1 LFWIDSDARHAD
13 TGPFTVIDRILAQV
27 QKTPDAPALTIG
39 EHRIDYRT
47 LLGRAT
53 AVAAAL
59 DDADPDRAEQ
69 LVILPAHRSLHTYV
83 SVLGIL
89 LSGRAY
95 LPLSPALPAQRA
107 SVMLDLAGARLLSG
121 DPDRPWPEALAD
133 RQLTRIRPAQATLPA
148 GQTSAIG
155 TPETHLAY
163 LLFTSG
169 STGTPKAVQVS
180 HANLAAYVDAVTR
193 RFNPGPGDRIS
204 QAFDLT
210 FDLAGH
216 DMFVAW
222 TSGAEL
228 CVLDDK
234 EMIAPGDFIRR
245 HSLTFWFSTPSTASL
260 MQRFR
265 VLTPGSF
272 PSLRWSLFCGE
283 ALPVATSRAW
293 QAAAPGSTVENLYGP
308 TEATIACTSY
318 RVGNPDGLGDLAIVP
333 IGRPLMGSRACLLP
347 VDGWDD
353 GGATIG
359 ELAIAGP
366 QVALG
371 YLKDPARTAS
381 QFVTLSDDAG
391 VTHRAYRTGD
401 VVRWDTHAGLHFL
414 GRTDSQVKVRG
425 HRVELGDIEA
435 ALRAASGSDLVAAVA
450 WPVTDTGADGVV
462 AFVAAATENEA
473 GIRAGLAERLPR
485 YMLPRRLHLVET
497 LPRTIS
503 GKIDRVALRQ
513 QLAGESSA

>member
-1 LFWIDSDARHAD
+1 
-13 TGPFTVIDRILAQV
+13 
-27 QKTPDAPALTIG
+27 
-39 EHRIDYRT
+39 
-47 LLGRAT
+47 
-53 AVAAAL
+53 
-59 DDADPDRAEQ
+59 
-69 LVILPAHRSLHTYV
+69 
-83 SVLGIL
+83 
-89 LSGRAY
+89 
-95 LPLSPALPAQRA
+95 
-107 SVMLDLAGARLLSG
+107 M
-121 DPDRPWPEALAD
+121 
-133 RQLTRIRPAQATLPA
+133 
-148 GQTSAIG
+148 
-155 TPETHLAY
+155 
-163 LLFTSG
+163 
-169 STGTPKAVQVS
+169 
-180 HANLAAYVDAVTR
+180 
-193 RFNPGPGDRIS
+193 
-204 QAFDLT
+204 
-210 FDLAGH
+210 
-216 DMFVAW
+216 
-222 TSGAEL
+222 
-228 CVLDDK
+228 
-234 EMIAPGDFIRR
+234 
-245 HSLTFWFSTPSTASL
+245 
-260 MQRFR
+260 
-265 VLTPGSF
+265 
-272 PSLRWSLFCGE
+272 
-283 ALPVATSRAW
+283 
-293 QAAAPGSTVENLYGP
+293 
-308 TEATIACTSY
+308 
-318 RVGNPDGLGDLAIVP
+318 GDLAIVP

-414 GRTDSQVKVRG
+414 GRSDSQVEVGG